1 MKFKSPINWYGGKY
15 YMAKDIINIFPK
27 HNMYVEGFGGAGH
40 ILFRKERS
48 NLEVYNDLHNGLY
61 LIFKLL
67 RDNNEEFIQK
77 LSLTP
82 YSRQEFEDSKSW
94 IYEEDEIER
103 ARKFYVRTM
112 QSVAS
117 NGGWCYAKSKS
128 RRGMCQSVS
137 RWLGNIEENLTSAI
151 ERLKEVQI
159 ENLDVIELIKKY
171 DKEDTLFYLDPPYIT
186 ETRKQK
192 KSYDHEMTDKQH
204 MELVET
210 LINLKG
216 KVILS
221 GYDHPIY
228 DRLMDNGWK
237 KVVLGDYS
245 KRSQKTNS
253 GELDEGKE
261 FVWINYS
268 KVCPIC
274 EQEIDFN
281 NKICSVC
288 EEYGD
293 TTDEEL
299 YLKTV

>member
-1 MKFKSPINWYGGKY
+1 MKYKSPINWYGGKY
-15 YMAKDIINIFPK
+15 YMAKDIISIFPK

-61 LIFKLL
+61 LIFKFL
-67 RDNNEEFIQK
+67 RENNKDFIHR

-82 YSRQEFEDSKSW
+82 YSRQEFENSKSW

-112 QSVAS
+112 QGVAT
-117 NGGWCYAKSKS
+117 NGGWCYTKSVS
-128 RRGMCQSVS
+128 RRGMCHSVS
-137 RWLGNIEENLTSAI
+137 RWLGNIEENLTGAI

-171 DKEDTLFYLDPPYIT
+171 DKEDTLFYLDPPYIV

-192 KSYDHEMTDKQH
+192 KSYDHEMTNEQH
-204 MELVET
+204 EILVDT
-210 LINLKG
+210 LLNVKG
-216 KVILS
+216 MVILS
-221 GYDHPIY
+221 GYDHPMY
-228 DRLMDNGWK
+228 DKLIDNRWNK
-237 KVVLGDYS
+237 IMLGEYA
-245 KRSQKTNS
+245 KGSQKNND
-253 GELDEGKE
+253 GKLGLGKE

-268 KVCPIC
+268 KVCLTC

-281 NKICSVC
+281 NSVCSVC
-288 EEYGD
+288 EEYGS
-293 TTDEEL
+293 TSDEEL
-299 YLKTV
+299 YLKM

>member
-1 MKFKSPINWYGGKY
+1 
-15 YMAKDIINIFPK
+15 MAKDIINIFPK

-61 LIFKLL
+61 LIFKFL
-67 RDNNEEFIQK
+67 RENNEEFISK

-94 IYEEDEIER
+94 IYEENEVER

-137 RWLGNIEENLTSAI
+137 RWLGNIEENLSSAI

-159 ENLDVIELIKKY
+159 ENLDVIDLIKKY

-192 KSYDHEMTDKQH
+192 KSYEHEMTDEQH
-204 MELVET
+204 RELVEI
-210 LINLKG
+210 LLNVKG

-228 DRLMDNGWK
+228 DKLLDEGWK

-245 KRSQKTNS
+245 KRSQKFNS
-253 GELDEGKE
+253 GNLGEGKE

-281 NKICSVC
+281 NSICTVC

-299 YLKTV
+299 YLKIV